1 MSVRKMVKIGELPE
15 EMQMKWTYKV
25 LADAQRDSGREGY
38 LAKEVMRMLNTIALP
53 RVRFNL
59 TQTYSNLYRLEKE
72 NKVVSKHASPD
83 TPFKKYR
90 GRLIF
95 SVVKKGV

>member
-53 RVRFNL
+53 RVRFSL
-59 TQTYSNLYRLEKE
+59 TQTYSNLYRLEKK
-72 NKVVSKHASPD
+72 NKVVSKYASPE
-83 TPFKKYR
+83 TPVKKYR
-90 GRLIF
+90 GRLLF
-95 SVVKKGV
+95 SVIKGDV